1 MVWDKEDFT
10 SNGREVDKC
19 RERLKKYCK
28 GIGLDIG
35 CGSMTEEKGYPQ
47 ENKIVPHAIGFD
59 KGYTNVR
66 GSAEKIPWFTNES
79 LDFIFSSHLLEHIEE
94 YHTALEEWWR
104 VLKVGGM
111 LVLYLPHSDF
121 YPRINTGLG
130 NPDHKNDFKPSDI
143 LGACQA
149 LKFNFD
155 IVHIQEH
162 NEDNEYSFDFVVRKK
177 NECRH

>member
-1 MVWDKEDFT
+1 MVWDKDDFT

-19 RERLKKYCK
+19 RERLKRYCT

-35 CGSMTEEKGYPQ
+35 CGSMIEEKGFPT

-79 LDFIFSSHLLEHIEE
+79 LDFVFSSHLLEHIED
-94 YHTALEEWWR
+94 YKGCLQEWWR

-111 LVLYLPHSDF
+111 LVLYLPHPDF
-121 YPRINTGLG
+121 YPCIGTGLG
-130 NPDHKNDFKPSDI
+130 NPDHKNDFKPLELLNDI
-143 LGACQA
+143 RTLN
-149 LKFNFD
+149 LSFD

-162 NEDNEYSFDFVVRKK
+162 NEEKEYSFDFVLRR
-177 NECRH
+177 NQ